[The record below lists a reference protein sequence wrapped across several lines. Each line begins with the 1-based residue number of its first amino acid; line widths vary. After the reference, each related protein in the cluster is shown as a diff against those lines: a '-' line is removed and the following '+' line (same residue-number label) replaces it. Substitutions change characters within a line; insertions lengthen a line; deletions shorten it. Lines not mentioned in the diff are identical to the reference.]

1 VFLEEAGGLAVL
13 VADDAAPG
21 RIRRLGRDPGHAK
34 GDRVDDGHVPAGAR
48 QYGRVVGRH
57 AVEIPASRVALDVET
72 RVIVTPPLNPVPG
85 GLLRRGLGEALQQAV
100 ERGRCGRAGVDLGQV
115 ETVVDRVAVVV
126 VQA

>member
-1 VFLEEAGGLAVL
+1 EALTGGDQRLLDIRDGGRRDQLAHQILGVFLEEAGGLAVL

-57 AVEIPASRVALDVET
+57 AVEIPAGRVALDVE
-72 RVIVTPPLNPVPG
+72 
-85 GLLRRGLGEALQQAV
+85 
-100 ERGRCGRAGVDLGQV
+100 
-115 ETVVDRVAVVV
+115 
-126 VQA
+126 